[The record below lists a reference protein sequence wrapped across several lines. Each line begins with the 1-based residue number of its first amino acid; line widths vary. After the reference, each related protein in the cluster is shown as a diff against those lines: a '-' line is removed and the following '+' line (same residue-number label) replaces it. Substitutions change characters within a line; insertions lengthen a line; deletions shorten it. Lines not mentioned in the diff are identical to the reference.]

1 MLHRMRAKIP
11 EPEPS
16 EFWAPKQTNVTNLGR
31 LRRSLSP
38 PLAMGVVSAMVIL
51 MGGISAESAGATQ
64 APVPLGT
71 AAPFAVLSSQGI
83 SSTANPSPP
92 FVTGDVGVDD
102 LAGTTITGLTTTDVS
117 GTIYAVDSSG
127 PAGSAGN
134 DPGLLSTAAAD
145 LGTAYTS
152 AAGASPTNNTNYA
165 DITGLT
171 LVPGVYNA
179 TSTMNLTGT
188 VTLNGNGVY
197 IFQVGSGLTTSTTST
212 VALENGAQAGCVFWQ
227 VGSSATL
234 AGGTFNGTILALT
247 SISIASTASVTGRLL
262 AENGAVTLVDDTITA
277 PPACSVSAPTTTTT
291 STTATTATTAP
302 ATTTPKKPTPK
313 KPVATKPLAKKAAA
327 TAPTKSAPKAVV
339 TPTPKAATVV
349 PVAKTGEPWAGWP
362 YWVLVILVG
371 SVGIAALDRARRRRA
386 PANQKL

>member
-1 MLHRMRAKIP
+1 MTSTTHL
-11 EPEPS
+11 
-16 EFWAPKQTNVTNLGR
+16 TNAGR
-31 LRRSLSP
+31 LRGWFSVF
-38 PLAMGVVSAMVIL
+38 LAVGVVSAMAIFL
-51 MGGISAESAGATQ
+51 GGISAGSAGATQ

-71 AAPFAVLSSQGI
+71 AAPFAILSSQGI

-92 FVTGDVGVDD
+92 FITGDIGVDD
-102 LAGTTITGLTTTDVS
+102 LPGTTITGLTTTDVT
-117 GTIYAVDSSG
+117 GTIYSVDSSG
-127 PAGSAGN
+127 PAGSAGD

-152 AAGASPTNNTNYA
+152 AAGAPPTNNTNYA

-171 LVPGVYNA
+171 LGPGVYNA
-179 TSTMNLTGT
+179 TSTMDLTGT

-277 PPACSVSAPTTTTT
+277 PPACTVSAPTTTTT
-291 STTATTATTAP
+291 TT
-302 ATTTPKKPTPK
+302 TTTPSTKTVAKKPTTKTVAKKPVAKKPTVALTPKPTPK
-313 KPVATKPLAKKAAA
+313 PA
-327 TAPTKSAPKAVV
+327 V
-339 TPTPKAATVV
+339 TPTPKPPTVV
-349 PVAKTGEPWAGWP
+349 PPAKTGEPWAGWP
-362 YWVLVILVG
+362 YWLLVILVG
-371 SVGIAALDRARRRRA
+371 GLGVGALNQARRRRA
-386 PANQKL
+386 PATRNF

>member
-16 EFWAPKQTNVTNLGR
+16 EFWAPKQTYLTNNSR
-31 LRRSLSP
+31 LRRLSLRL
-38 PLAMGVVSAMVIL
+38 LATGFASATAIFA
-51 MGGISAESAGATQ
+51 GGISAAPAGAAQ

-71 AAPFAVLSSQGI
+71 AARFAVLSSQGI

-212 VALENGAQAGCVFWQ
+212 VA
-227 VGSSATL
+227 
-234 AGGTFNGTILALT
+234 
-247 SISIASTASVTGRLL
+247 R
-262 AENGAVTLVDDTITA
+262 
-277 PPACSVSAPTTTTT
+277 
-291 STTATTATTAP
+291 
-302 ATTTPKKPTPK
+302 
-313 KPVATKPLAKKAAA
+313 
-327 TAPTKSAPKAVV
+327 
-339 TPTPKAATVV
+339 
-349 PVAKTGEPWAGWP
+349 
-362 YWVLVILVG
+362 
-371 SVGIAALDRARRRRA
+371 
-386 PANQKL
+386 